1 MPSVLSTP
9 PVPDPVL
16 LLHGLGRTGLSM
28 VPLARSLRRAGF
40 DPRVVDYPSRRR
52 TVEAL
57 VEIVLAPRVNALLAG
72 GAERVHFV
80 THSLGGVVVRA
91 FAAGRADRG
100 RPLPPGSRAVMLAP
114 PHGGSEVADALRERQ
129 PFRSVLGPALAQL
142 GTDDASVP
150 NRLGDVRGV
159 EAGVIAGTGTRLPFG
174 RLFAGPHDGLVSVQS
189 AHGTPGLAD
198 ILVLPPSHTTIM
210 WSPEVIRQA
219 VHFLRAGRF
228 DHAPAG
234 DGNRPTPPV
243 S

>member
-1 MPSVLSTP
+1 ML
-9 PVPDPVL
+9 
-16 LLHGLGRTGLSM
+16 
-28 VPLARSLRRAGF
+28 PLARALRRAGF
-40 DPRVVDYPSRRR
+40 APRVVDYPSRSR

-72 GAERVHFV
+72 GAGGPPAARVHFV

-100 RPLPPGSRAVMLAP
+100 RPLPLGSRAVMLAP
-114 PHGGSEVADALRERQ
+114 PHGGSEVADALRDRR
-129 PFRSVLGPALAQL
+129 PFRSVLGPALGQL
-142 GTDDASVP
+142 GTDAASVP
-150 NRLGDVRGV
+150 NALGALRGV

-174 RLFAGPHDGLVSVQS
+174 RLFSGPHDGLVSVES

-198 ILVLPPSHTTIM
+198 ALVLPPSHTTIM
-210 WSPEVIRQA
+210 WSPEAIRQT

-228 DHAPAG
+228 DHAGRGGTA
-234 DGNRPTPPV
+234 PTPPV

>member
-1 MPSVLSTP
+1 MA
-9 PVPDPVL
+9 DPVL

-28 VPLARSLRRAGF
+28 VPLARALRRAGF

-72 GAERVHFV
+72 GAGRPAAERVHFV
-80 THSLGGVVVRA
+80 THSLGGVLVRA

-100 RPLPPGSRAVMLAP
+100 RALPAGSRAVMLAP
-114 PHGGSEVADALRERQ
+114 PHGGSEVADALRERE

-150 NRLGDVRGV
+150 RRLGDLRGV

-174 RLFAGPHDGLVSVQS
+174 RLFAGPHDGLVSVES
-189 AHGTPGLAD
+189 AHGTPGLVDA
-198 ILVLPPSHTTIM
+198 LVLPPSHTVIM
-210 WSPEVIRQA
+210 WSPEVIRQT

-228 DHAPAG
+228 DRA
-234 DGNRPTPPV
+234 
-243 S
+243 